1 MMIHIKN
8 LGPVCDAQIDLS
20 KKLTVF
26 CGPNNTGKTYV
37 SYVIHALLSQIPWI
51 PYNNQKIITS
61 PSNNKKYIVKIDQN
75 WLLECKKDI
84 LSSIKLHLDAIFG
97 ISNQKLNSYFSRFQ
111 IFFNVEEDEFLT
123 TIKKENFRYETSLE
137 GTDLAVSKQTGSF
150 DVSIE
155 VLGVTGDKV
164 FNLRSKSPNNFIFVN
179 MVLKHLVLFP
189 FTKSEIFPVERNSIY
204 TFSRELSIS
213 RNILIEQMQELNS
226 NKGTL
231 SPISLLT
238 RSSKRYPQAIR
249 DALRVADD
257 LNEVQKYDS
266 KYKNLA
272 DEIEKELLQG
282 RIIIGK
288 EGEVL
293 YSPDK
298 SSKLKVPIHLSASI
312 VKTLTCLVLYLR
324 HRAGENDLIII
335 DEPELNLHP
344 DNQIRLARLFARLI
358 NNGFRL
364 LISTHSDY
372 IIKEL
377 NNLIMLSSI
386 KKEHI
391 QEALSIGKYH
401 DTEIIKP
408 NDVSAYLFNFNSR
421 SNKKVKVEPI
431 EVSDTGFDVKTI
443 DEAIHFLDS
452 NSENLYELLKYAD

>member
-1 MMIHIKN
+1 MTSMMIHIKN

-204 TFSRELSIS
+204 TFSRELSI
-213 RNILIEQMQELNS
+213 
-226 NKGTL
+226 K
-231 SPISLLT
+231 
-238 RSSKRYPQAIR
+238 
-249 DALRVADD
+249 
-257 LNEVQKYDS
+257 
-266 KYKNLA
+266 
-272 DEIEKELLQG
+272 LLQG